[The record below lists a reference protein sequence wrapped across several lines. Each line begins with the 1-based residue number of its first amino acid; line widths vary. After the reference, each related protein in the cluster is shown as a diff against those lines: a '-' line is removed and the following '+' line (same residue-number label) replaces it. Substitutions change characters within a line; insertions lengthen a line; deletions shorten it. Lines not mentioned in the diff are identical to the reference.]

1 MILEKEQRYDKITT
15 EINDL
20 IDQMIDDIQKTIY
33 SFDRNKFMQNCINEY
48 LKQEN
53 IVESSK
59 STQKV
64 IKTSEFALF
73 LFNKEKENQAEIINN
88 MNIKFADFEFQIAS
102 KIKKFGDCNHELEDS
117 IIKKPTFLQ
126 TIFNK
131 PLMQKYNE
139 KIKEF
144 NDLNLKVEHLEKT
157 EKEFRKGKTRRI
169 IKSFIDLPNKLNQIT
184 FDLFSITKAHEAFK
198 NIDIQSKLFKD
209 EVSHPSLEELLSLSL
224 FKEFEDNII
233 TKLHSL
239 ITELHNVKSKNIITK
254 AEKFS
259 TLEKETTSYLDNF
272 MLIPLKK
279 LYFCID
285 NLQNKLKDMTKLE
298 YIIYSVFII
307 SLGQVG
313 AEVTTSL
320 FKDKPTAQAL
330 ALTATQLKPDQ
341 LVGGGAEYIRDKALN
356 SAEAKEAIKPY
367 IDYLHKTNQTELA
380 DKIETRLNNYE
391 QLSIIQSEVDLIA
404 SNNNITNNEVQNAPI
419 RKNKIIYKN
428 RDNNDER
435 S

>member
-53 IVESSK
+53 IVKSSK

-144 NDLNLKVEHLEKT
+144 DKNAKVV
-157 EKEFRKGKTRRI
+157 I
-169 IKSFIDLPNKLNQIT
+169 ISADIQKLSIDKASQLGAFNFIKKPIDLAKMEQILNKIN
-184 FDLFSITKAHEAFK
+184 
-198 NIDIQSKLFKD
+198 
-209 EVSHPSLEELLSLSL
+209 
-224 FKEFEDNII
+224 
-233 TKLHSL
+233 
-239 ITELHNVKSKNIITK
+239 
-254 AEKFS
+254 
-259 TLEKETTSYLDNF
+259 
-272 MLIPLKK
+272 
-279 LYFCID
+279 
-285 NLQNKLKDMTKLE
+285 
-298 YIIYSVFII
+298 
-307 SLGQVG
+307 
-313 AEVTTSL
+313 
-320 FKDKPTAQAL
+320 
-330 ALTATQLKPDQ
+330 
-341 LVGGGAEYIRDKALN
+341 
-356 SAEAKEAIKPY
+356 
-367 IDYLHKTNQTELA
+367 ELA
-380 DKIETRLNNYE
+380 K
-391 QLSIIQSEVDLIA
+391 
-404 SNNNITNNEVQNAPI
+404 
-419 RKNKIIYKN
+419 
-428 RDNNDER
+428 
-435 S
+435 